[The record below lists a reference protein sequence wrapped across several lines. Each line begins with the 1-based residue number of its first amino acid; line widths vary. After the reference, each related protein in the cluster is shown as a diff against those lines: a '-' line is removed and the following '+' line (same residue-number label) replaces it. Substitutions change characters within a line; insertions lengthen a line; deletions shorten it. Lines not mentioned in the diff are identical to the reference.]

1 MTNDEFEQLEFTYC
15 DAIIKAEQVYRD
27 TEGDLSRAIIA
38 AILHEN
44 KALLLVL
51 DKARESLAE
60 CDEAMNYMSE
70 YDIPLCMPDRVKSAL
85 TAISPYAE
93 AIKKVKNHV

>member
-1 MTNDEFEQLEFTYC
+1 MTHERPPEKGEEGYGLYQWIKEQN
-15 DAIIKAEQVYRD
+15 AESEIDV
-27 TEGDLSRAIIA
+27 
-38 AILHEN
+38 
-44 KALLLVL
+44 KALLLTL

-60 CDEAMNYMSE
+60 CDEAMGYMSE

-85 TAISPYAE
+85 EAIAPYAE